1 MKAEGFYSDEEL
13 VAAIRQNEN
22 LNKALLFIYQNHSAK
37 LSSFLINYGAS
48 EQEAQDV
55 FQETVVAFVDIVKKD
70 RFRLEAKIG
79 TFLTAVA
86 KNIWFN
92 EVKKKERSAF
102 REKQFEKGRDQA
114 EADVSHFINER
125 EMKQQMRNLVFKL
138 DEPCRKI
145 LMLFYYENLSMKEIV
160 EHLPYENEQVV
171 RNKKSKCL
179 QHLTVMVKSHPLM
192 AGIANKK
199 INKDVTK

>member
-1 MKAEGFYSDEEL
+1 MKADVVYSDADL
-13 VAAIRQNEN
+13 VAAIGQNDS
-22 LNKALLFIYQNHSAK
+22 LNKAILFIYQQYAEK

-55 FQETVVAFVDIVKKD
+55 FQETVVAFVDIVKKG
-70 RFRLEAKIG
+70 RYRLDAKIS
-79 TFLTAVA
+79 TFLTAIA

-102 REKQFEKGRDQA
+102 REKQFEKGRDQV
-114 EADVSHFINER
+114 EADVSQLINER
-125 EMKQQMRNLVFKL
+125 EMKQQMRNLVYQL

-145 LMLFYYENLSMKEIV
+145 LTLFYYENLSMKEIV
-160 EHLPYENEQVV
+160 HHLPYENEQVV

-179 QHLTVMVKSHPLM
+179 QSLTGMAKNHPLM
-192 AGIANKK
+192 ANRAN
-199 INKDVTK
+199 N

>member
-1 MKAEGFYSDEEL
+1 MKAAFYSDEEL
-13 VAAIRQNEN
+13 VAAIRHNEN
-22 LNKALLFIYQNHSAK
+22 LNKPIQFIYQEYSEK

-48 EQEAQDV
+48 EQESQDV

-70 RFRLEAKIG
+70 RYRPDAKIS

-92 EVKKKERSAF
+92 EVKKKERTAF
-102 REKQFEKGRDQA
+102 REKQFEKGRDQE

-125 EMKQQMRNLVFKL
+125 EMKQQMRNLVYQL

-145 LMLFYYENLSMKEIV
+145 LLLFYYENLSMKEIV
-160 EHLPYENEQVV
+160 HHLPYENEQVV

-179 QHLTVMVKSHPLM
+179 QRLTGIVKNHPAI
-192 AGIANKK
+192 AGITNKK
-199 INKDVTK
+199 ND

>member
-1 MKAEGFYSDEEL
+1 MKAEDYYSDEQL
-13 VAAIRQNEN
+13 VAAIGQNTN
-22 LNKALLFIYQNHSAK
+22 LNKPIQFIYQNYSEK

-55 FQETVVAFVDIVKKD
+55 FQETVVAFVDIVKKGNY
-70 RFRLEAKIG
+70 RLEAKIG

-92 EVKKKERSAF
+92 EVKKKERSSF
-102 REKQFEKGRDQA
+102 REKQFEKGRDQV

-125 EMKQQMRNLVFKL
+125 EMKQQMRSLVYKL

-179 QHLTVMVKSHPLM
+179 QSLTGLVKNHPLM
-192 AGIANKK
+192 ANLAN
-199 INKDVTK
+199 NKNQ

>member
-1 MKAEGFYSDEEL
+1 MKAEEFYSDEEL
-13 VAAIRQNEN
+13 VTALRQQQN
-22 LNKALLFIYQNHSAK
+22 LNKAIQFIYQHYSEK
-37 LSSFLINYGAS
+37 LSSFLISYGAS

-55 FQETVVAFVDIVKKD
+55 FQETVVAFIDIVKKD
-70 RFRLEAKIG
+70 SYRLDAKIS

-92 EVKKKERSAF
+92 EVKKKARSSF
-102 REKQFEKGRDQA
+102 REKQFETGRDQVD
-114 EADVSHFINER
+114 ADASHLIAER
-125 EMKQQMRNLVFKL
+125 EMKQQMRDLVFKL

-160 EHLPYENEQVV
+160 QHLPYENEQVV

-179 QHLTVMVKSHPLM
+179 QHLTGMAKNHPLL
-192 AGIANKK
+192 ANKK
-199 INKDVTK
+199 NR